1 MPETG
6 VRALVTG
13 RATARLH
20 TLKLAGN
27 PIGDAGNVRP
37 DYANGLDPSGGILYS
52 VRTFN
57 QDSSLVTAP
66 GWDDVTGNGVPTPK
80 FISAFNAG

>member
-1 MPETG
+1 MAD
-6 VRALVTG
+6 VN
-13 RATARLH
+13 
-20 TLKLAGN
+20 GN

-37 DYANGLDPSGGILYS
+37 DYANSLDSSGGILYS